1 MDYVLS
7 EHAGNVMRERGV
19 APEWVAAAMATPDLV
34 LPHEQDATLRYAFK
48 RIPDFGNRVLR
59 VVYNETVDPP
69 VIVTVYFDRTMKGK
83 L

>member
-1 MDYVLS
+1 ML
-7 EHAGNVMRERGV
+7 AGRRSRPRRKGR
-19 APEWVAAAMATPDLV
+19 L
-34 LPHEQDATLRYAFK
+34 LRYAFK

-69 VIVTVYFDRTMKGK
+69 VIVTVCFDRTMKGR